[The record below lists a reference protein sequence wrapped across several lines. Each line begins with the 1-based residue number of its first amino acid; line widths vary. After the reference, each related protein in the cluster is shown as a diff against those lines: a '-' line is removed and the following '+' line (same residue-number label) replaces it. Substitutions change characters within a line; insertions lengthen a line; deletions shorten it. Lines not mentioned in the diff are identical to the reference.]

1 MPDVQNIS
9 AANVQDSRKEEEMNK
24 QKVTILYE
32 RFSVNDEKDK
42 ESNSI
47 ANQRLYLEDYAE
59 RNNFKPYLHISDDG
73 YSGTDWKR
81 PGWQEILSKI
91 EADEVC
97 ALIIKDSTRLGRD
110 YIRMGLHREMF
121 DEKGVR
127 LIAINDGYD
136 SGKGEDDFTPFRD
149 ILAEWYARDTSR
161 KIRTIFDARTAEGK
175 RVTGAIP
182 YGYLHD
188 PNDRQKWII
197 DEPAAEVVR
206 RIFQLIIEGNGVL
219 QIAKILE
226 REKVLIPTAHWESI
240 GENGNARR
248 YYKDPYLWHDSV
260 VSTIVA
266 REEYM
271 GNMILRKTFSK
282 SYKHKKR
289 KENPQEERLV
299 FKGAIPQI
307 IDEETWHN
315 AQRLRRTVRR
325 PTKNGDPPYRLTGLL
340 YCSDCGSKMTH
351 DRSQDFRYGRKVKND
366 YLCSNYRQRTQ
377 VCTMH
382 YIRVPVVE
390 ELILDTIKS
399 VSLYVRTNEAEFIE
413 KVRESSALYQESAV
427 KENKKLLSK
436 CIRRRDELDGLIK
449 KLYESFATG
458 KIPEKHFEK
467 LLTGYDNEQSE
478 LEIKISEIQTEIDT
492 FNADSVKA
500 DKFIEIV
507 NRHTNFDELTTPMLN
522 EFVDKIIVH
531 EADRSS
537 GKRTQEVEIYLN
549 FIGKFNAPI
558 MEIPPMPEQIEV
570 EYIEAEQKYQEKR
583 EKDRERLKRW
593 RERQKA
599 KPLVETLKT

>member
-1 MPDVQNIS
+1 MPDVQNPS
-9 AANVQDSRKEEEMNK
+9 AANVQDYWKEEEMNK

-47 ANQRLYLEDYAE
+47 ANQRMYLEDYAE
-59 RNNFKPYLHISDDG
+59 KNNFKPYIHISDDG

-188 PNDRQKWII
+188 PQDREKWII
-197 DEPAAEVVR
+197 DEPAAKIIQ
-206 RIFQLIIEGNGVL
+206 RIFQLVIEGNGVL
-219 QIAKILE
+219 QIAKIFEHE
-226 REKVLIPTAHWESI
+226 RILIPTAHWEAI
-240 GENGNARR
+240 GDSRKARCE
-248 YYKDPYLWHDSV
+248 YKNPYMWHESV
-260 VSTIVA
+260 VSKILA

-289 KENPQEERLV
+289 KDNPKEERLV
-299 FKGAIPQI
+299 FEGAIPQI
-307 IDEETWHN
+307 IDEETWN
-315 AQRLRRTVRR
+315 TAQRLRRTVRR

-340 YCSDCGSKMTH
+340 YCADCGSKMSH
-351 DRSQDFRYGRKVKND
+351 DRSQDFRYGRKVKNE
-366 YLCSNYRQRTQ
+366 YLCSNFRRRTQ

-382 YIRVPVVE
+382 YIRVPVIE

-399 VSLYVRTNEAEFIE
+399 VSYYVRTNETEFIE
-413 KVRESSALYQESAV
+413 KVRESSALHQESAV

-436 CIRRRDELDGLIK
+436 SIRRRDELDNLIK
-449 KLYESFATG
+449 KLYESFAAD

-467 LLTGYDNEQSE
+467 LLAGYDSEQTALE
-478 LEIKISEIQTEIDT
+478 LKIEKIQTEINT
-492 FNADSVKA
+492 FNANNVKA
-500 DKFIEIV
+500 DKFIELV
-507 NRHTNFDELTTPMLN
+507 NRHTDFEELTTPMLN
-522 EFVDKIIVH
+522 EFVEKIIVH
-531 EADRSS
+531 EADRST
-537 GKRTQEVEIYLN
+537 GKRIQKVDIYLN
-549 FIGKFNAPI
+549 FIGMFDAPVVEI
-558 MEIPPMPEQIEV
+558 MPMPEQIET
-570 EYIEAEQKYQEKR
+570 ERIEAEEKYQAKR
-583 EKDRERLKRW
+583 AKDRERLKRW
-593 RERQKA
+593 REHKKA
-599 KPLVETLKT
+599 KPMTAITT